1 MINRDADHSVKFHAQ
16 LVRVRLCR
24 QSFAFFGSSPARVV
38 EHLRSI
44 LWGQNLNNC
53 NDEPTQV
60 PFTLCD
66 DPEAPAKIFVFQC
79 SSKVLLTDAD
89 VEAFTQA
96 LIKDQETFANRAQWM
111 RTQAAALQA
120 TNR

>member
-1 MINRDADHSVKFHAQ
+1 MLTLITQPNFTLSRFEPG
-16 LVRVRLCR
+16 LCR
-24 QSFAFFGSSPARVV
+24 RTFAFFGSSPDGVV
-38 EHLRSI
+38 EHLRSK
-44 LWGQNLNNC
+44 LLGQNPNNC

-66 DPEAPAKIFVFQC
+66 DPEASAKIFVFQC

-96 LIKDQETFANRAQWM
+96 LIKDQETFANREQWM

>member
-1 MINRDADHSVKFHAQ
+1 M
-16 LVRVRLCR
+16 L
-24 QSFAFFGSSPARVV
+24 
-38 EHLRSI
+38 
-44 LWGQNLNNC
+44 GQNPNNC

-66 DPEAPAKIFVFQC
+66 DPEASAKIFVFQC
-79 SSKVLLTDAD
+79 SCKVLLTDAD

-96 LIKDQETFANRAQWM
+96 LIKDQETFANREQWM